1 MPFIRKNNFDQSYFD
16 VIDTEDKAYFLG
28 LLFAD
33 GNVYMKRNRVQ
44 ITLANEDSY
53 ILDKFSQCI
62 NSSAKLYLDREIY
75 SKLILD
81 SKPLCQSLIKLGCIE
96 RKSLTLKFPSEE
108 QVPKHLLHH
117 FIRGYFDG
125 DGHISKDKRLVKPYY
140 HINITSS
147 EGFIQSLRDELVENG
162 IVPGGTYKRYKEK
175 EVSAHTIMVKSK
187 SAKVFLDYLYKDA
200 TIFLT
205 RKHKLYEN
213 M

>member
-1 MPFIRKNNFDQSYFD
+1 MPFKRKNNFNQDYFN

-53 ILDKFSQCI
+53 ILDKFNQCI
-62 NSSAKLYLDREIY
+62 NSSAKLYLDRKIY

-81 SKPLCQSLIKLGCIE
+81 SKPLCQALIKLGCVE
-96 RKSLTLKFPSEE
+96 RKSLTLDFPSEE

-125 DGHISKDKRLVKPYY
+125 DGHISKDKKLVKPYY

-147 EGFIQSLRDELVENG
+147 ESFIKTLRSILISKDIDLAGV
-162 IVPGGTYKRYKEK
+162 YKRYKDK
-175 EVSAHTIMVKSK
+175 EVSAYTMYVKSK
-187 SAKVFLDYLYKDA
+187 SVEAFTNYIYKDA
-200 TIFLT
+200 TIFLE
-205 RKHKLYEN
+205 RKHKVYGKS
-213 M
+213 

>member
-1 MPFIRKNNFDQSYFD
+1 
-16 VIDTEDKAYFLG
+16 
-28 LLFAD
+28 
-33 GNVYMKRNRVQ
+33 MKRNRVQ

-53 ILDKFSQCI
+53 ILDKFNKCI

-81 SKPLCQSLIKLGCIE
+81 SKPLCQSLIKLGCVE
-96 RKSLTLKFPSEE
+96 KKSLILKFPSEE

-147 EGFIQSLRDELVENG
+147 EGFIQSLKDELIENG
-162 IVPGGTYKRYKEK
+162 IIPGGIYKRYKEK
-175 EVSAHTIMVKSK
+175 EVSAHTMMIKSK

-205 RKHKLYEN
+205 RKHKLYED